1 MKKMIVCFLP
11 FFIFGCATVMN
22 KISMIKMT
30 KDEQV
35 IKENVDR
42 EVAGDEN
49 KKMEKIENEKKME
62 KEEEK
67 TVKTEQTSNKYIVK
81 KGDSLWKIAKEQIGT
96 PVVWQQIAE
105 QNNIKQP
112 YVLQPGQEILLSD
125 SYKITDKTKKIF
137 EYRTVKNDSF
147 GAGERLVF
155 AVKYFGITAG
165 HGILYVKDIV
175 EINGRKSYYIE
186 ATAKTSSFFEKFYR
200 VHDIISS
207 YMDVRGLFSWK
218 YSKNLQEGSYR
229 NNSYMEFYHEQG
241 YAMKKEGDRC
251 QIPAFVQDVLS
262 ELYYYRAIF
271 TGQEKEIYIDVAS
284 DECKVYQ
291 ILVEKI
297 REEKVKVDAGEFDC
311 YVVRPHLK
319 YEGIFRQMGDLD
331 IWFTKDKYK
340 IPVLVKS
347 KIVIGTIDA
356 VLQEATIVESQ

>member
-30 KDEQV
+30 QNEQI
-35 IKENVDR
+35 IKEEINR
-42 EVAGDEN
+42 EVAEN
-49 KKMEKIENEKKME
+49 KTIEKVNVENEKKA
-62 KEEEK
+62 EEEK
-67 TVKTEQTSNKYIVK
+67 ITKTEQNKNKYIVK
-81 KGDSLWKIAKEQIGT
+81 KGDSLWKIAKERAGT
-96 PVVWQQIAE
+96 PVVWQQIAVE
-105 QNNIKQP
+105 NNINQP
-112 YVLQPGQEILLSD
+112 YILQPGQEILLSD
-125 SYKITDKTKKIF
+125 SYKIVDKTKKVF
-137 EYRTVKNDSF
+137 EYRIVKNDSF

-165 HGILYVKDIV
+165 HGILDVKDMV

-200 VHDIISS
+200 VHDVICS

-241 YAMKKEGDRC
+241 YAIKKEGDKC
-251 QIPAFVQDVLS
+251 QIPVFVQDVLS
-262 ELYYYRAIF
+262 ELYYYRALF

-319 YEGIFRQMGDLD
+319 YEGIFRQMGDVD

-356 VLQEATIVESQ
+356 VLQEATIVEPQ